1 MAADGWSVVSLDDM
15 PILDADD
22 LPAWK
27 PVRHSLGIEAFG
39 VNAWL
44 GPDAG
49 GAVIDDHDELEHD
62 DDDGGQEELYYVVAG
77 RARFTIDGDRVDAPA
92 GTFVALTDPALERAA
107 VAEEPGTLILA
118 VGGFRG
124 SAFKPSAW
132 ELKRL
137 AKL

>member
-1 MAADGWSVVSLDDM
+1 MPAEGWSVVSLDEL
-15 PILDADD
+15 PTLDQDD

-27 PVRHSLGIEAFG
+27 PVRHGLGIEAFG

-44 GPDAG
+44 GPEAG
-49 GAVIDDHDELEHD
+49 GEVIDDHDELE
-62 DDDGGQEELYYVVAG
+62 DGGQEELYYVASG
-77 RARFTIDGDRVDAPA
+77 RATFTVDGERVDARA
-92 GTFVALTDPALERAA
+92 GTFIALRDPALRRAA

-137 AKL
+137 ATL

>member
-1 MAADGWSVVSLDDM
+1 M
-15 PILDADD
+15 
-22 LPAWK
+22 
-27 PVRHSLGIEAFG
+27 
-39 VNAWL
+39 NAWL

-49 GAVIDDHDELEHD
+49 GRVIDDHDELE
-62 DDDGGQEELYYVVAG
+62 DGGQEELYYVAAG
-77 RARFTIDGDRVDAPA
+77 RATFTVDGDRVDAPA
-92 GTFVALTDPALERAA
+92 GTFVALRDPALRRAA

>member
-1 MAADGWSVVSLDDM
+1 MAAEGWSVVSLDEM
-15 PILDADD
+15 PTLDRDD

-49 GAVIDDHDELEHD
+49 GELIDDHDELE
-62 DDDGGQEELYYVVAG
+62 DGGQEELYYVAAG
-77 RARFTIDGDRVDAPA
+77 RATFTVDGDRVDAPA
-92 GTFVALTDPALERAA
+92 GTFIALRDPALQRAA
-107 VAEEPGTLILA
+107 VAEEPGTLVLA
-118 VGGFRG
+118 MGGFRG
-124 SAFKPSAW
+124 APFKPSKW
-132 ELKRL
+132 ELERL